1 MTIEPT
7 DKEHGAIWGAL
18 IADALSMPVHWY
30 YDRNALLRDY
40 GRITTYKAPRNP
52 HPDSILWRSSYT
64 PLNENGD
71 ILHDQA
77 RYWGQRGVH
86 YHQFLQAGENTLNY
100 QLSLILLNALNT
112 RGNYDADDYL
122 NLYIDFMLTPNR
134 HRDTYVEEY
143 HRDFFSA
150 YARGIKPRK
159 CGKEDIHIGGLA
171 HVPTIASSL
180 NHDLQTLRAIV
191 REHVSLT
198 HRSPIMLSAADT
210 LTQILHAVFNGQP
223 LRDAIQTSATHWFSL
238 RRAEQ
243 WSTQPDDAVIGY
255 QLSPACY
262 IDDAFPA
269 SLYLAWKY
277 ADDFEGGVIANAM
290 VGGDNCHRG
299 AVVGSLLGAAAGY
312 NHLPGHLLE
321 GLMCREKLQ
330 RQPVAPCLQL
340 PQTKDA

>member
-1 MTIEPT
+1 MTPETT
-7 DKEHGAIWGAL
+7 DKPSGTIWGAF
-18 IADALSMPVHWY
+18 IADALAMPVHWY
-30 YDRNALLRDY
+30 YDRNALVRDY
-40 GRITTYKAPRNP
+40 GRITTYKEPHNP

-64 PLNENGD
+64 PLNEQGD

-86 YHQFLQAGENTLNY
+86 YHQFLKAGENTLNY
-100 QLSLILLNALNT
+100 QLGLTLLDLLTAS
-112 RGNYDADDYL
+112 GNYDANDYL
-122 NLYIDFMLTPNR
+122 KRYIDFMLTPGR

-150 YARGIKPRK
+150 YARGVKPRK

-171 HVPTIASSL
+171 HVPILAACLS
-180 NHDLQTLRAIV
+180 HDLLPTLRARV
-191 REHVSLT
+191 QEHVSLT
-198 HRSPIMLSAADT
+198 HRSPSVLSAADT
-210 LTQILHAVFNGQP
+210 LTRILHAVFNGQP
-223 LRDAIQTSATHWFSL
+223 LRNAIQTIATNWFSL

-277 ADDFEGGVIANAM
+277 ADDFAGGVIANAM

-312 NHLPGHLLE
+312 GRLPEHLVD
-321 GLMCREKLQ
+321 GLRCAPELRSRMQLT
-330 RQPVAPCLQL
+330 PVRSAPSC
-340 PQTKDA
+340 